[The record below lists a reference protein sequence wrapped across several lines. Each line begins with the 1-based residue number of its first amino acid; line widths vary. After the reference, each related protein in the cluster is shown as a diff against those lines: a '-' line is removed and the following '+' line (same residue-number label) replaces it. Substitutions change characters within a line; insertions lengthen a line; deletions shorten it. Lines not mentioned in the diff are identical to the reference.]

1 MTLQESHTK
10 TSTDLGARQ
19 VMDLFA
25 AADGPVG
32 HDVWEH
38 VQRGLIYPSPY
49 AVFATFWRAEDDS
62 APTLSQLSG
71 ILADLRNEIHAD
83 FGSAHTTVVAGVG
96 FRLWHEWCR
105 DEGMKPPEGMRMR
118 YPSGERG
125 VDEGFAPSKV
135 FERSNGTFVDSAADL
150 WFHIKSANQDHC
162 PAVFERLDAMLAA
175 TGRVDTTRTVQ
186 QQAATKS
193 VREDLRGGKVVGC
206 RFSENLNNPTSP
218 VSFQKHTLVGL
229 DDPGYL
235 GASFVLAQRF
245 TINWS
250 NLLNMNPDQIE
261 DLVGRTADDVII
273 PSRDD
278 RSHISRSRA
287 QDETGDTTPLL
298 RLSLPYG
305 TSPALGDDDL
315 LAKGASRRD
324 EKGIYFAGFANSVAT
339 LEKIMDQQI
348 GRNDGFMADRL
359 LSNVRSD
366 LGGFYFIPSQLNLRL
381 DPAPVPDLAQSWD
394 KFPGVDWERLDR
406 HFDRRSD
413 NGYMYYNHHDYMHRM
428 STIPADQREHCR
440 PPSGRVLRLLE
451 STFSRWQDGWYFDRA
466 QQELEHLS
474 AYVERYAGIE
484 QARKVMALP
493 VVERMGWAIKIGL
506 GKVFAGHDYG
516 FRGRRHENG
525 RTVNGADTYHVDP
538 AELIV
543 GGMPN
548 LGLGQGKYV
557 IDYTREDEQLQNFF
571 RGLSA
576 ASGVGHVVPD
586 YQRLL
591 DKGLDGLISEV
602 TAKLDTTDDEGKR
615 QFYRAVV
622 LALEGVSDHCLA
634 FADLAAQ
641 LAHDTQPSQR
651 AELENLLAI
660 HGRMRKLAH
669 QPPDTLLEA
678 AQLIFTLHSCLHL
691 VGEPT
696 AIGRLDQLLEP
707 FRERDAQLGLI
718 TDEQAQ
724 EIIDC
729 FWVKLGEKVLWNRT
743 FVEDHQPFGNM
754 AMGGF
759 SGNYPQGGANN
770 QWVQQITVGGTL
782 ADGAPG
788 EGTPAYNDTTML
800 CLLAARRLP
809 LNAPCL
815 SLRVRPDMPREY
827 AEEAARALLSGG
839 AHPILLNDA
848 KIIPGL
854 VRSGEGIGDGDA
866 RTEFTPV
873 REKAGQRWRSEVP
886 LDVAR
891 DYACDGCYEPQ
902 FVGKNWFTLGQVNML
917 HALEATL
924 NQGKSWLTAGP
935 MYFRG
940 QKVSFTSPKPAE
952 ITSFEQ
958 LLELYFKHV
967 RWMYAKQVDGQLGA
981 FGQMSDVCPSP
992 LMSCFIDDCIETGL
1006 DYYAGGA
1013 RYNVIAPGLIA
1024 LPNAVNSLL
1033 AIKHLVYEPTT
1044 AATSLP
1050 ELVEAL
1056 MCDWGESMAEPFTNS
1071 TVGAGRIAAHAERFR
1086 DLRRAAL
1093 DLPRYGR
1100 GVKDV
1105 DDFGNRFLRRVSD
1118 TVVSVLTRP
1127 APPTARTMVELAKRI
1142 GTPEHPFGVQLQP
1155 GVGTFENY
1163 LEFGAATGASPDGRR
1178 RGETLAS
1185 DLSPAP
1191 SPVDLPVDH
1200 QEKGIIASL
1209 RGFTGD
1215 GADALWDAAPTDFNI
1230 REDFPHEALVQ
1241 VIEEFARGAG
1251 SNLLTIT
1258 CADPETMTE
1267 ARRDPEQYDLLRV
1280 RMGGWS
1286 EYFISMFPDHQHQ
1299 HQRRPISTADTQFPT
1314 VSHEPS
1320 PSTESLRGTADTS
1333 PLPATSG

>member
-1 MTLQESHTK
+1 MTLQESRTG
-10 TSTDLGARQ
+10 TTTDLGTSEAP
-19 VMDLFA
+19 DLFA
-25 AADGPVG
+25 AEDGPVG
-32 HDVWEH
+32 HDVWRH

-49 AVFATFWRAEDDS
+49 AVFATFWRAGDGR
-62 APTLSQLSG
+62 APTLPQLSAV
-71 ILADLRNEIHAD
+71 LAELRHEIHAD

-96 FRLWHEWCR
+96 FRLWHEWCLQE
-105 DEGMKPPEGMRMR
+105 DMTPPKGMALRFPT
-118 YPSGERG
+118 GERG
-125 VDEGFAPSKV
+125 VDAGFAPSKV
-135 FERSNGTFVDSAADL
+135 FERSNGTFVDSGADL
-150 WFHIKSANQDHC
+150 WFHIKSANEDHC
-162 PAVFERLDAMLAA
+162 PAVFARLSAKLAA
-175 TGRVDTTRTVQ
+175 TGGIDATRTVS

-193 VREDLRGGKVVGC
+193 VREDKRGGKVVGC

-229 DDPGYL
+229 DDPDYL

-261 DLVGRTADDVII
+261 DLVGRTADDIII

-287 QDETGDTTPLL
+287 QDEAGDTTPLL

-305 TSPALGDDDL
+305 TSTALGDEDL

-348 GRNDGFMADRL
+348 GSNDGFMADRL

-366 LGGFYFIPSQLNLRL
+366 LGGFYFVPSQLNLRL
-381 DPAPVPDLAQSWD
+381 DPTPVPDLARSWD
-394 KFPGVDWERLDR
+394 DFPGVDWERLDR
-406 HFDRRSD
+406 HFDRRSR
-413 NGYMYYNHHDYMHRM
+413 NGYMYYNHHDYLHRM

-451 STFSRWQDGWYFDRA
+451 NMFSRWQDSWYFDRA

-474 AYVERYAGIE
+474 VYLDRYVGE
-484 QARKVMALP
+484 QRSREIMALP

-506 GKVFAGHDYG
+506 GKVFAGDDYG
-516 FRGRRHENG
+516 FRGRRHEHG
-525 RTVNGADTYHVDP
+525 RTINGADTYHIEP

-602 TAKLDTTDDEGKR
+602 SAKLAATGDEGKR
-615 QFYRAVV
+615 QFYRAIV
-622 LALEGVSDHCLA
+622 LALEGVGDHCLA
-634 FADLAAQ
+634 FAELAAR
-641 LAHDTQPSQR
+641 LAHDTPPSQQ
-651 AELENLLAI
+651 AELENLLAV
-660 HGRMRKLAH
+660 HARMRKLAH

-678 AQLIFTLHSCLHL
+678 AQLIFTVHSCLHL

-707 FRERDAQLGLI
+707 FRRQDRDLGLI

-729 FWVKLGEKVLWNRT
+729 LWVKLGEKVLWNRT
-743 FVEDHQPFGNM
+743 FVEDHQPYGNM

-759 SGNYPQGGANN
+759 SGNYPQGAATN

-782 ADGAPG
+782 ADDTPDEGA
-788 EGTPAYNDTTML
+788 PAYNATTML

-815 SLRVRPDMPREY
+815 SLRVRPDMPREF

-854 VRSGEGIGDGDA
+854 VRSGEHIGDGGPDP
-866 RTEFTPV
+866 TEFTPV
-873 REKAGQRWRSEVP
+873 REKAGERWRSEVP
-886 LDVAR
+886 LEVAR

-902 FVGKNWFTLGQVNML
+902 FVGRNWFTLGQVNML
-917 HALEATL
+917 HVLEATL
-924 NQGKSWLTAGP
+924 NQGKAWLTAGP

-940 QKVSFTSPKPAE
+940 QRVSFTSAKPVE
-952 ITSFEQ
+952 LTTFEQ
-958 LLELYFKHV
+958 VVELYFKHL
-967 RWMYAKQVDGQLGA
+967 RWMYAKQVDGQLAA

-992 LMSCFIDDCIETGL
+992 LLSCFIDDCVEIGL

-1024 LPNAVNSLL
+1024 LPNAINSLL
-1033 AIKHLVYEPTT
+1033 AIKHLVYDPTT

-1056 MCDWGESMAEPFTNS
+1056 MCDWGESMAEPFVNS
-1071 TVGAGRIAAHAERFR
+1071 TVGAGRIAARAERFR
-1086 DLRRAAL
+1086 DLRKAAL
-1093 DLPRYGR
+1093 ALPRYGR
-1100 GVKDV
+1100 GHESV

-1118 TVVSVLTRP
+1118 TVVSVLTDP
-1127 APPTARTMVELAKRI
+1127 APPTARTLVRLANDI
-1142 GTPEHPFGVQLQP
+1142 GTPDHPFGVQLQP

-1163 LEFGAATGASPDGRR
+1163 LEFGAANGASPEGRR

-1185 DLSPAP
+1185 DLSPTP
-1191 SPVDLPVDH
+1191 SPVDKPVDL
-1200 QEKGIIASL
+1200 QERGIIASL

-1215 GADALWDAAPTDFNI
+1215 GAESLWDAAPTDFNI
-1230 REDFPHEALVQ
+1230 REDFPHAALVE
-1241 VIEEFARGAG
+1241 VIEEFARGTG
-1251 SNLLTIT
+1251 SNLLTVT
-1258 CADPETMTE
+1258 CADPATMAA

-1286 EYFISMFPDHQHQ
+1286 EYFITLFPDHQHQ
-1299 HQRRPISTADTQFPT
+1299 HQRRPISTPDGGPRAP
-1314 VSHEPS
+1314 P
-1320 PSTESLRGTADTS
+1320 RGGSSRA
-1333 PLPATSG
+1333 

>member
-1 MTLQESHTK
+1 MTLQESRTGTSSHT
-10 TSTDLGARQ
+10 DAPDAF
-19 VMDLFA
+19 DLFA
-25 AADGPVG
+25 ADDGPVG

-38 VQRGLIYPSPY
+38 VQRGLIYPSPH
-49 AVFATFWRAEDDS
+49 AVFATFWRAADDR
-62 APTLSQLSG
+62 APTLAQVSTILQQLR
-71 ILADLRNEIHAD
+71 DEIHAD
-83 FGSAHTTVVAGVG
+83 FGSANTTIVTGVG

-105 DEGMKPPEGMRMR
+105 EAGSRPPRGMRLR
-118 YPSGERG
+118 HPSGEPG
-125 VDEGFAPSKV
+125 VDAEHAPSKV
-135 FERSNGTFVDSAADL
+135 FERSNGTFVDSGADL
-150 WFHIKSANQDHC
+150 WFHIKSDNREHC
-162 PAVFERLDAMLAA
+162 PGVLERLSAKLAA
-175 TGRVDTTRTVQ
+175 TGGIDPTRTVDQ
-186 QQAATKS
+186 EAATKS
-193 VREDLRGGKVVGC
+193 VRADKRGGKVVGC

-218 VSFQKHTLVGL
+218 VSLQKHTLVGL
-229 DDPGYL
+229 DDPDYL

-261 DLVGRTADDVII
+261 DLVGRTADDIII

-278 RSHISRSRA
+278 RSHITRSRA
-287 QDETGDTTPLL
+287 QDEMGNTTPLL

-305 TSPALGDDDL
+305 TSTALEDDDL

-324 EKGIYFAGFANSVAT
+324 ERGIYFAGFANSVGT

-348 GRNDGFMADRL
+348 GRSEGFMADRL

-366 LGGFYFIPSQLNLRL
+366 LGGFYFIPSQLNLDL
-381 DPAPVPDLAQSWD
+381 PPTPVPDLARSWSD
-394 KFPGVDWERLDR
+394 FPGVDWERLDR
-406 HFDRRSD
+406 HFDRRSA
-413 NGYMYYNHHDYMHRM
+413 NGYMYYNHHDYQHRM
-428 STIPADQREHCR
+428 ATIPDDQREHCR
-440 PPSGRVLRLLE
+440 PPSRRVLWLLE
-451 STFSRWQDGWYFDRA
+451 TVFSRWQDSWYFDRA

-474 AYVERYAGIE
+474 VYVERYHGAE
-484 QARKVMALP
+484 QAREVMALP
-493 VVERMGWAIKIGL
+493 VVERVGWAAKIGL

-516 FRGRRHENG
+516 FRGRRRVGG
-525 RTVNGADTYHVDP
+525 RTVNGADTYHIDP

-543 GGMPN
+543 GAMPN
-548 LGLGQGKYV
+548 LGLGQGKHV
-557 IDYTREDEQLQNFF
+557 IDYTRDDEQLQNFF

-576 ASGVGHVVPD
+576 ASGVGHVVPG

-591 DKGLDGLISEV
+591 DKGLDGLIAEV
-602 TAKLDTTDDEGKR
+602 SAKLDTTDDEAKR
-615 QFYRAVV
+615 QFYRAIV
-622 LALEGVSDHCLA
+622 LALEGVGEHCLA
-634 FADLAAQ
+634 FADLAAE

-669 QPPDTLLEA
+669 QPPDTLVEA

-691 VGEPT
+691 IGEPT

-707 FRERDAQLGLI
+707 FREQDHRLGLI

-724 EIIDC
+724 EIVDC
-729 FWVKLGEKVLWNRT
+729 LWIKLGEKVLWNRT
-743 FVEDHQPFGNM
+743 FVEDHQPYGNM

-759 SGNYPQGGANN
+759 SGNYPQGAATN

-782 ADGAPG
+782 PDGADGD
-788 EGTPAYNDTTML
+788 GTPAYNTTTML

-854 VRSGEGIGDGDA
+854 VRSGEAIGDGTHP
-866 RTEFTPV
+866 TESTPV
-873 REKAGQRWRSEVP
+873 REKAGPKWRSEVT
-886 LDVAR
+886 LDDAR

-902 FVGKNWFTLGQVNML
+902 FPGKNWFTLGQVNML
-917 HALEATL
+917 QVLEATL

-935 MYFRG
+935 MYLRG
-940 QKVSFTSPKPAE
+940 QRVSFTSAKPSE
-952 ITSFEQ
+952 LTSFDQ
-958 LLELYFKHV
+958 VVELYFTHLS
-967 RWMYAKQVDGQLGA
+967 WMYAKQVDGQLAA
-981 FGQMSDVCPSP
+981 FGTMSDVCPSP
-992 LMSCFIDDCIETGL
+992 LLSCFVDDCVETGL

-1024 LPNAVNSLL
+1024 LPNAINSLL
-1033 AIKHLVYEPTT
+1033 AIRHLVYEPTT

-1056 MCDWGESMAEPFTNS
+1056 MCDWGESMTEPFTNS
-1071 TVGAGRIAAHAERFR
+1071 LVGAGRIAARAERFR

-1093 DLPRYGR
+1093 ALPRYGR
-1100 GVKDV
+1100 GDEEV
-1105 DDFGNRFLRRVSD
+1105 DEFGNRFLRRVSD
-1118 TVVSVLTRP
+1118 TVVSVLTDP
-1127 APPTARTMVELAKRI
+1127 ALPVASKLVKLAEDI
-1142 GTPEHPFGVQLQP
+1142 GTPDHPFGVQIQP

-1163 LEFGAATGASPDGRR
+1163 LEFGAATGASPEGRR

-1185 DLSPAP
+1185 DLSPTP
-1191 SPVDLPVDH
+1191 SPADLPVDH
-1200 QEKGIIASL
+1200 QEEAILDSL
-1209 RGFTGD
+1209 RGFAGD
-1215 GADALWDAAPTDFNI
+1215 GAESFWDAAPTDFNI
-1230 REDFPHEALVQ
+1230 REDFPHEALVG
-1241 VIEEFARGAG
+1241 VIEEFARGTG

-1258 CADPETMTE
+1258 CADPGTMAA
-1267 ARRDPEQYDLLRV
+1267 ARLDPEQYDLLRV

-1286 EYFISMFPDHQHQ
+1286 EYFISLFPDHQHQ
-1299 HQRRPISTADTQFPT
+1299 HERRPISVPDVESARTADPYP
-1314 VSHEPS
+1314 VRS
-1320 PSTESLRGTADTS
+1320 
-1333 PLPATSG
+1333 

>member
-1 MTLQESHTK
+1 MTLSK
-10 TSTDLGARQ
+10 SPVDAPQ
-19 VMDLFA
+19 VQALFTA
-25 AADGPVG
+25 DDGPVG

-49 AVFATFWRAEDDS
+49 ALFATFWRAEDGR
-62 APTLSQLSG
+62 APTPAQLSA
-71 ILADLRNEIHAD
+71 ILSELREHIHRYL
-83 FGSAHTTVVAGVG
+83 GSANTTVVTGVG

-105 DEGMKPPEGMRMR
+105 ETGRRPPRGMRLR
-118 YPSGERG
+118 HPSGEPG

-135 FERSNGTFVDSAADL
+135 FERSNGTFVDSGADL
-150 WFHIKSANQDHC
+150 WFHLKSDDREHC
-162 PAVFERLDAMLAA
+162 PEVFRRLSAMLAE
-175 TGRVDTTRTVQ
+175 TGGVDPTRTVHQ
-186 QQAATKS
+186 EAATKS
-193 VREDLRGGKVVGC
+193 VRADKRGGKVVGC

-229 DDPGYL
+229 DDPDYL

-250 NLLNMNPDQIE
+250 NLLNMNPDQVE

-273 PSRDD
+273 PSHDD
-278 RSHISRSRA
+278 RNHISRSRA
-287 QDETGDTTPLL
+287 QDEMGNTTPLL

-305 TSPALGDDDL
+305 TSDALDDDDL

-324 EKGIYFAGFANSVAT
+324 ERGIYFAGFANSAEV
-339 LEKIMDQQI
+339 LERIMDRQI
-348 GRNDGFMADRL
+348 GRTDGFMADRL

-366 LGGFYFIPSQLNLRL
+366 LGGFYFIPSQLNLDL
-381 DPAPVPDLAQSWD
+381 PPTPVPDLARSWRD
-394 KFPGVDWERLDR
+394 FPGVDWDRLDR
-406 HFDRRSD
+406 HFDRRSA

-428 STIPADQREHCR
+428 ATVPAEQRDHCR
-440 PPSGRVLRLLE
+440 PPSRRVLRLLE
-451 STFSRWQDGWYFDRA
+451 TMFSRWQDGWYFDRA

-474 AYVERYAGIE
+474 AYVERYHGVE
-484 QARKVMALP
+484 QARRVMALP

-516 FRGRRHENG
+516 FRGRRHRDG
-525 RTVNGADTYHVDP
+525 RTVNGADTYHVEP

-543 GGMPN
+543 GAMPN

-557 IDYTREDEQLQNFF
+557 IDHTREDEELENFF

-576 ASGVGHVVPD
+576 ASGVGHVVPG

-591 DKGLDGLISEV
+591 DKGLDGLIAEV

-615 QFYRAVV
+615 QFYRAIV

-634 FADLAAQ
+634 YADLAAE
-641 LAHDTQPSQR
+641 LAHDTRPSQR

-669 QPPDTLLEA
+669 QPPDTMLEA
-678 AQLIFTLHSCLHL
+678 AQLVFTLHSCLHL

-696 AIGRLDQLLEP
+696 AVGRLDQLLEP
-707 FRERDAQLGLI
+707 FRANDRQLGLI
-718 TDEQAQ
+718 DDDQAQ

-729 FWVKLGEKVLWNRT
+729 LWVKLGEKVLWNRA

-770 QWVQQITVGGTL
+770 QWVQQVTVGGTV
-782 ADGAPG
+782 ADDAEG
-788 EGTPAYNDTTML
+788 EGTPAYNATTML

-839 AHPILLNDA
+839 AHPILLDDR

-854 VRSGEGIGDGDA
+854 VRSGERIGDGT
-866 RTEFTPV
+866 RPTEFTPV
-873 REKAGQRWRSEVP
+873 REKARGRWHSEVP

-902 FVGKNWFTLGQVNML
+902 FPGKNWFTLGQVNML
-917 HALEATL
+917 HVLEATL

-940 QKVSFTSPKPAE
+940 QRVSFTSAKPADL
-952 ITSFEQ
+952 TTFDQ
-958 LLELYFKHV
+958 VLELYFKHLS
-967 RWMYAKQVDGQLGA
+967 RMYAKQVDGQLAA
-981 FGQMSDVCPSP
+981 FGQMSEVCPSP
-992 LMSCFIDDCIETGL
+992 LLSCFVDDCVETGL

-1024 LPNAVNSLL
+1024 LPNAINSLL
-1033 AIKHLVYEPTT
+1033 AIKHLVYDPTT

-1056 MCDWGESMAEPFTNS
+1056 MCDWGESMTEPFTNS
-1071 TVGAGRIAAHAERFR
+1071 LVGEGRTAARAERFR
-1086 DLRRAAL
+1086 DLRGAAL
-1093 DLPRYGR
+1093 TLPRYGR
-1100 GVKDV
+1100 GNEDV
-1105 DDFGNRFLRRVSD
+1105 DAFGNRFLRRVSD
-1118 TVVSVLTRP
+1118 TVVSVLTDP
-1127 APPTARTMVELAKRI
+1127 APSTARTMVTLAERI
-1142 GTPEHPFGVQLQP
+1142 GTPEHPFGIQLQP

-1163 LEFGAATGASPDGRR
+1163 LEFGAATGASPEGRR

-1185 DLSPAP
+1185 DLSPTP
-1191 SPVDLPVDH
+1191 SPVDRPVDH
-1200 QEKGIIASL
+1200 QEEGILASL
-1209 RGFTGD
+1209 SGFSGD
-1215 GADALWDAAPTDFNI
+1215 GAEALWDAAPTDFTI
-1230 REDFPHEALVQ
+1230 REDFPHEDLVR
-1241 VIEEFARGAG
+1241 VIEAFARGTG

-1258 CADPETMTE
+1258 CADPDTLAA

-1299 HQRRPISTADTQFPT
+1299 HQRRPIS
-1314 VSHEPS
+1314 S
-1320 PSTESLRGTADTS
+1320 PDVEG
-1333 PLPATSG
+1333 